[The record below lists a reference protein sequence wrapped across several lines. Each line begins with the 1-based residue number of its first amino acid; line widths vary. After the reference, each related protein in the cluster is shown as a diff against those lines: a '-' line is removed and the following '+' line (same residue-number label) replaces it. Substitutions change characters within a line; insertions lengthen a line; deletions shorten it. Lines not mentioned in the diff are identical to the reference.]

1 MKRLCKLENSDDDG
15 GGGGNGN
22 FCEDINEKYVDVI
35 ALAKI
40 VIGGLFSGVKTHEL
54 DTLAAETSASMALIH
69 PDYTRLASR
78 IAISNLHRQ
87 TCADIKTVAE
97 ILYRANGG
105 INYGI
110 NKNKISSKCYL
121 FIMKHADALN
131 NAINHMLDYDYNYF
145 GFRTLERSYLL
156 RVNNDTVE
164 RPQHMLMRVAI
175 GINAGGGY
183 EDSLGDVLQTYRL
196 LSQKY
201 YTHATPTLFSAGT
214 DHAQMSSCFLMQ
226 IHDDSIKGI
235 YKTLN
240 DGAIIAQSAGGIGL
254 SIHNIRGAGSVINS
268 MYFIFF

>member
-1 MKRLCKLENSDDDG
+1 MVKFDKITSRLKRLCKLENSDGD
-15 GGGGNGN
+15 

-40 VIGGLFSGVKTHEL
+40 VIGGLFNGVKTHEL
-54 DTLAAETSASMALIH
+54 DTLAAETAASMALVH

-87 TCADIKTVAE
+87 TCEDIKTVAE

-121 FIMKHADALN
+121 FIMKHSDALN

-156 RVNNDTVE
+156 RVNNETVE

-175 GINAGGGY
+175 GING
-183 EDSLGDVLQTYRL
+183 EDSLADVLQTYRL

-226 IHDDSIKGI
+226 MHEDSIKGI

-254 SIHNIRGAGSVINS
+254 SIHNIRGSGSVINS
-268 MYFIFF
+268 MFFIFF